1 MRKEIPLHSFSRRL
15 VPPSEPGEPPEKHK
29 FLENALDHPFEARP
43 KQNAGHSPVNAWWL
57 AELSLLAYNEPGE
70 IQAVLEPLKLK
81 VRTLDKKSTQ
91 GFVAEG
97 KDFVI
102 VAFRGTEF
110 PLPRKD
116 QDPKAALMALFSA
129 ITDFAVDLRFGLVPA
144 PGPARGRVH
153 GGFLRAS
160 DEVFRQLSELNLPG
174 TGRTLWLTGHSLGGA
189 LAILTAARLLNVQGV
204 YTYGA
209 PSVGDDNFR
218 ASFQGRARPFRFVHE
233 KDFVTRLLVAAPLVP
248 LAFPLIGTFEPEGKI
263 VAFDREGRLRTD
275 APSNLDATP
284 GGPGRGLLDRLPID
298 DILDHAPIF
307 YAIHLWNLFDATLPP
322 KSSPPK

>member
-1 MRKEIPLHSFSRRL
+1 MRKEIPPHSFSRRL
-15 VPPSEPGEPPEKHK
+15 IPPSAPGEPPEKHK

-57 AELSLLAYNEPGE
+57 AELSLLAYNELGE
-70 IQAVLEPLKLK
+70 IKAVLEPLNLK

-102 VAFRGTEF
+102 VSFRGTEF

-116 QDPKAALMALFSA
+116 QDPKAAIMALFSA
-129 ITDFAVDLRFGLVPA
+129 ITDDVVDLRFGLVPA

-153 GGFLRAS
+153 GGFVHAL
-160 DEVFRQLSELNLPG
+160 DEVFDQLSGLKLPG
-174 TGRTLWLTGHSLGGA
+174 PGRTLWLTGHSLGGA
-189 LAILTAARLLNVQGV
+189 LAILAAARLPNVQGV

-209 PSVGDDNFR
+209 PSMGDADFK
-218 ASFQGRARPFRFVHE
+218 ASFRGRARPFRFVHE

-248 LAFPLIGTFEPEGKI
+248 PELPLTFIGKFEPEGTI
-263 VAFDREGRLRTD
+263 VAFDREGRLHTD
-275 APSNLDATP
+275 APSNLDADL
-284 GGPGRGLLDRLPID
+284 GSLGRRLLDRLPTND
-298 DILDHAPIF
+298 LLDHAPLF
-307 YAIHLWNLFDATLPP
+307 YAIHLWNQFDKTLT
-322 KSSPPK
+322 